1 MKRKRVYIALLALIV
16 IAGVII
22 TWLRLADQ
30 PTEVVLF
37 QDLPTEEIP
46 DHFFDQGI
54 AKRARWVRLD
64 ETGLQQLSLTD
75 GQPKEVVLNLFPDLR
90 VKALIT
96 DNVTHW
102 NGDQAAY
109 GFIDENPDSMFV
121 MSRHQEVMM
130 GLVVLPDARQ
140 VLISFEEDDPEGHKY
155 VIVEIDPQKAGSCG
169 TCVTD
174 VSKLRQPSKG
184 DTQEATNVPDTGKKV
199 SQSSGGAVLALSR
212 QLAKRND
219 GARKLLEQQP
229 CDVCTPLDS
238 TNQLPVPT
246 QVTEVSADAP
256 LPIPPPMLATVN
268 PRGMLAANRWRIHD
282 TQGGNT
288 RRQPHVGRPTR
299 SGAMSLRPD
308 EVEYIDILF
317 LYTTEIHT
325 ALGGNAGNG
334 TQKLQ
339 ARVDLIIDSLNGI
352 FVSSGVNLA
361 VRQAGNC
368 TLAECRT
375 WGGTGGIGSGG
386 VQGGSIAGAYPPE
399 GPLWTEVQAPERP
412 DYTVVPPVK
421 TFGLGTAWAGFYLP
435 TYGEPNASGT
445 TMAEHLEWLDDR
457 RNSLLYGSQYWGFE
471 FGSINSDMWGFHD
484 SYGGGGGSDN
494 IYPPMENVPKGTV
507 FRMTPNSVSNI
518 GAHIFHN
525 SITPGHKVGPVD
537 RWDSKVTIQ
546 GGGAGPAASAQYRGD
561 QSHDTVFF
569 RYDEGGWE
577 RPPPWGSVSSD
588 ELGNMLPGRWGTTFN
603 IAHNSPI
610 GMRMDYN
617 GTDYAGNSFI
627 GNPNETRWDARY
639 PCLHGQEGPFDP
651 TYDINNNPYRRDVR
665 ADVVCLLAGDTVTPA
680 GTSGLSFP
688 YRNIRP
694 VNAPGRTVG
703 RGPYPKANKID
714 ELEFV
719 RHDGEISDVGGRPFD
734 VTFQTLR
741 PVAASNNATASGLLA
756 YYPFNNNAN
765 DESGNG
771 KNLSVTGSGV
781 APGVD
786 QFGVTLKAYDF
797 GGAGNL
803 QSTSNLNF
811 GNHSISV
818 WVKTSMTS
826 QGGIVSTDDSSNNH
840 AQIYIEANGRF
851 TVEVDKGAQV
861 KRYTSANAI
870 NDDLWHHVLYSY
882 DADFDV
888 LKLYL
893 DGVEE
898 VATKSSDVAITNFS
912 LTEEFRVGHNSAE
925 SNRLS
930 GSVDEVRIYNK
941 ALTEDDVRG
950 LYVTERA
957 NTTVLADGLI
967 LDYPFETG
975 SLLDK
980 SPQGNAA
987 VTGPTGAGPPL
998 VFDRH
1003 GFSNGTLELDG
1014 ADDFLSTQTANGFPT
1029 TNGNFT
1035 MSLWANVR
1043 DIVGP
1048 DGAVDIVVTTQ
1059 GVRDP
1064 VIRKND
1070 GTGSFPNAGSGVVT
1084 LNNTGGGTTFSA
1096 VKTVDIDLDGDK
1108 DIIIANASSG
1118 TSGPTRLFRNNGDN
1132 TFAAAVS
1139 LPGGNRQTTSLAA
1152 LDLNG
1157 DSWPDIV
1164 QGNYNQ
1170 QNRFYLND
1178 GTGSFSAAP
1187 TSVSADVQN
1196 TLAVDAVE
1204 VNGTF
1209 KFAPLLLT
1217 TAVKKPGLGRLA
1229 PAPDRSGGAA
1239 ANRHASGFAP
1249 KNTQPKPPAPVPLPP
1264 DQRGKPRPIPTH
1276 GPIPGVQRY
1285 PALQVGNRIIKPRFV
1300 ERQATYDGMKF
1311 GGDRIW
1317 PEKGAL
1323 RFLRT
1328 AAKPMG
1334 IMQGKENLKTVHVK
1348 RGPGTAHVAFQALH
1362 KGRPIHG
1369 SLLSVHQGTDGMI
1382 HTLHARYFAN
1392 TRVAPGHEGLP
1403 THNAQTALDKA
1414 NEAKG
1419 VKLPGRL
1426 TQNELVW
1433 YPSKDGAL
1441 LSAWKLSHSTFDP
1454 PGLWV
1459 SYVDAFNGDLLKSD
1473 SQVKHVDG
1481 TGMVFEPNPVQRNG
1495 STAGLTD
1502 GNDANSTILS
1512 SLRQNVPLLSL
1523 DGSGFLNGPYV
1534 IMNGAASATPNPAGF
1549 PGTIP
1554 AGSWNHALSNA
1565 VPPVYNYGRA
1575 DKAFEE
1581 VSIYYAIDSVQRYI
1595 QSLGFPN
1602 FCNRPIDICAHAF
1615 QGFNA
1620 YATSGFQMHF
1630 GDGANPGGGA
1640 GTNSGVDLSE
1650 DMDVVVHEY
1659 GHSCIFDVQPG
1670 WGMTDVKGVHEGG
1683 AIHEGFGDYLAL
1695 SYYGEK
1701 GNATYL
1707 SNAGQKAALGEWS
1720 MLNPAGLRNGEN
1732 TKNYNTDWDT
1742 NSGPGGTPEVHMN
1755 GEIWMGALWD
1765 LRKLLVAKH
1774 GLPQGAQICDKLVFE
1789 ALMGAPSPNCTFSL
1803 MVQEIYKADQVL
1815 NNGDNLTEIAQ
1826 VFMGRG
1832 ISQSSDFPAL
1842 PVFPDLVFGNSG
1854 QINMGYQNNIGTFAA
1869 GVQLGAAT
1877 DATYDVKLVDVTGDN
1892 YPDLMVGNSGTLNY
1906 LYVNAGN
1913 GTFPVSGRL
1922 NIDADTH
1929 ATRVLAV
1936 GDINGDGRSDLV
1948 AGNYGQV
1955 NRWYANDGTADPFK
1969 AGSGK
1974 DVRVGDTENTT
1985 SLELTDVNGD
1995 GRLDIVTGSN
2005 GQGVRVRL
2013 NDGTGNFAT
2022 PVLVPGAGAS
2032 SQVVHVADVV
2042 GDSRRVLFAN
2052 GAMGDFELMLE
2063 NTNGQSRDA
2072 KLNFY
2077 LGGAVI
2083 TAPTL
2088 ATTSHLNWVRT
2099 QWYHVVVRRLDNAL
2113 TLWRDGQQVASASST
2128 ALISALPNEQPLMF
2142 GKRSTF
2148 PAYPMHGR
2156 LDDIKFFS
2164 RALSDAEIKQIFADG
2179 WELPTTS
2186 VSDLDSGLIYYYPI
2200 LETDAPQMVVDTIGN
2215 ATGTAQNGATTAD
2228 GRFGVDD
2235 INGAYLVDG
2244 SQNVGPGRYQFL
2256 NLTRWKDTNPTPQPF
2271 SFGTGSYTVSMWV
2284 QNVSVSGGS
2293 NATFIGNW
2301 KPAGTTDNTWAFG
2314 VDSNGKLFLR
2324 QGGNETVSDLNND
2337 LTLNDSTWHLV
2348 MATRDATGKVDLYVD
2363 GQRVGGATGL
2373 STDLNS
2379 TDVVWVGQMETSRL
2393 KASVDDIRVYNR
2405 SFQDFEALALFN
2417 KQQPSIVGTARVE
2430 IFLSP
2435 DELDT
2440 GEIVQLQLYSDFSS
2454 DTPFYDETFTGT
2466 GAAFTV
2472 TGNSSTTVVSPGR
2485 IEVQFDASK
2494 HQFAWQDL
2502 QGIIRLT
2509 PNPGAVYKAPTKVT
2523 VDSYRVTVNGQQ
2535 FVYQTEFTPVRSAA
2549 TNPLAQNIMMNRDST
2564 HLMVVKLSQAISNYS
2579 FAHEMGHLM
2588 GAGHAQGDSLNPNDI
2603 ANNPPLTVNNSMVAF
2618 SPYGNN
2624 TVSGAGGGA
2633 FVEGPGPM
2641 VRDEYLAMGSH
2652 FIAGHFNNGTIN
2664 THRFCTIMAY
2674 RDLINDSGQLVHAT
2688 PNTPFYTRIP
2698 RFSSPGVYWQG
2709 KSTGH
2714 APGLTLPLAMQRA
2727 NEPLHYDNV
2736 RAMNTVGK
2744 IVSFY
2749 RDDNGSGRAGSGW
2762 DEPLRVPVPDRS
2774 RSPILAGTG
2783 RGGGVGDQRASGN
2796 GGQRQNGNSR
2806 GSGGQTLGG
2815 RGGGRTVSTGPNRK
2829 PGGGV
2834 QNGGSSRPGV
2844 GTGTRPVNRPGGG
2857 IGIRL
2862 PGQNNP
2868 SPVPAGGRPSNDDSA
2883 GSLLVQIKARPDQSL
2898 AGSTLGHNRGATRG
2912 SGEVDTIRTNDNRQ
2926 AYHGRSVWWHM
2937 VVPADGV
2944 YEVRG
2949 GTAGSGI
2956 DTTLTVI
2963 LPNGGPRVANDND
2976 RRRPG
2981 PASYVSIPGVTLKAG
2996 QRIQFLV
3003 DGVNGAE
3010 GQVKINVSLHRGTAA
3025 SSGN

>member
-1 MKRKRVYIALLALIV
+1 
-16 IAGVII
+16 
-22 TWLRLADQ
+22 
-30 PTEVVLF
+30 
-37 QDLPTEEIP
+37 
-46 DHFFDQGI
+46 
-54 AKRARWVRLD
+54 
-64 ETGLQQLSLTD
+64 
-75 GQPKEVVLNLFPDLR
+75 
-90 VKALIT
+90 
-96 DNVTHW
+96 
-102 NGDQAAY
+102 
-109 GFIDENPDSMFV
+109 
-121 MSRHQEVMM
+121 
-130 GLVVLPDARQ
+130 
-140 VLISFEEDDPEGHKY
+140 
-155 VIVEIDPQKAGSCG
+155 
-169 TCVTD
+169 
-174 VSKLRQPSKG
+174 
-184 DTQEATNVPDTGKKV
+184 
-199 SQSSGGAVLALSR
+199 
-212 QLAKRND
+212 
-219 GARKLLEQQP
+219 
-229 CDVCTPLDS
+229 
-238 TNQLPVPT
+238 
-246 QVTEVSADAP
+246 
-256 LPIPPPMLATVN
+256 
-268 PRGMLAANRWRIHD
+268 
-282 TQGGNT
+282 
-288 RRQPHVGRPTR
+288 
-299 SGAMSLRPD
+299 
-308 EVEYIDILF
+308 
-317 LYTTEIHT
+317 
-325 ALGGNAGNG
+325 
-334 TQKLQ
+334 
-339 ARVDLIIDSLNGI
+339 
-352 FVSSGVNLA
+352 
-361 VRQAGNC
+361 
-368 TLAECRT
+368 
-375 WGGTGGIGSGG
+375 
-386 VQGGSIAGAYPPE
+386 
-399 GPLWTEVQAPERP
+399 
-412 DYTVVPPVK
+412 
-421 TFGLGTAWAGFYLP
+421 
-435 TYGEPNASGT
+435 
-445 TMAEHLEWLDDR
+445 
-457 RNSLLYGSQYWGFE
+457 
-471 FGSINSDMWGFHD
+471 
-484 SYGGGGGSDN
+484 
-494 IYPPMENVPKGTV
+494 
-507 FRMTPNSVSNI
+507 
-518 GAHIFHN
+518 
-525 SITPGHKVGPVD
+525 
-537 RWDSKVTIQ
+537 
-546 GGGAGPAASAQYRGD
+546 
-561 QSHDTVFF
+561 
-569 RYDEGGWE
+569 
-577 RPPPWGSVSSD
+577 
-588 ELGNMLPGRWGTTFN
+588 
-603 IAHNSPI
+603 
-610 GMRMDYN
+610 
-617 GTDYAGNSFI
+617 
-627 GNPNETRWDARY
+627 
-639 PCLHGQEGPFDP
+639 
-651 TYDINNNPYRRDVR
+651 
-665 ADVVCLLAGDTVTPA
+665 
-680 GTSGLSFP
+680 
-688 YRNIRP
+688 
-694 VNAPGRTVG
+694 
-703 RGPYPKANKID
+703 
-714 ELEFV
+714 
-719 RHDGEISDVGGRPFD
+719 
-734 VTFQTLR
+734 
-741 PVAASNNATASGLLA
+741 
-756 YYPFNNNAN
+756 
-765 DESGNG
+765 
-771 KNLSVTGSGV
+771 
-781 APGVD
+781 
-786 QFGVTLKAYDF
+786 
-797 GGAGNL
+797 
-803 QSTSNLNF
+803 
-811 GNHSISV
+811 
-818 WVKTSMTS
+818 MTS

-870 NDDLWHHVLYSY
+870 NDDLWHHVFYSY

-898 VATKSSDVAITNFS
+898 VATKSSDDAITNFS

-930 GSVDEVRIYNK
+930 GSVDEVRVYNK

-957 NTTVLADGLI
+957 KTTVRADGLI

-987 VTGPTGAGPPL
+987 MTGPTGAGPPL

-1048 DGAVDIVVTTQ
+1048 DGAGDIVVTTQ

-1164 QGNYNQ
+1164 QGNYGEE
-1170 QNRFYLND
+1170 NRFYLND

-1187 TSVSADVQN
+1187 TSVSANSRN
-1196 TLAVDAVE
+1196 TRAVVAGD
-1204 VNGTF
+1204 VNGSFST
-1209 KFAPLLLT
+1209 APLIAFKANGALANSETQNPMRKGVADFEASNPFKENGQQLFKVMFQQAPPPEELLPRKT
-1217 TAVKKPGLGRLA
+1217 PWKGWSDHDIKA
-1229 PAPDRSGGAA
+1229 P
-1239 ANRHASGFAP
+1239 
-1249 KNTQPKPPAPVPLPP
+1249 L
-1264 DQRGKPRPIPTH
+1264 
-1276 GPIPGVQRY
+1276 PGVQRF
-1285 PALQVGNRIIKPRFV
+1285 PVLHGVKPRLVGSRASYLDLNFP
-1300 ERQATYDGMKF
+1300 
-1311 GGDRIW
+1311 GDRKQ
-1317 PEKGAL
+1317 PEASA
-1323 RFLRT
+1323 RAFLQAHAREL
-1328 AAKPMG
+1328 G
-1334 IMQGKENLKTVHVK
+1334 MQPGLADLKTIKVN
-1348 RGPGTAHVAFQALH
+1348 RGLGTSHTTFQQHYKDRVVRGAMISVNQVATGHIRSMHSHYIA
-1362 KGRPIHG
+1362 RP
-1369 SLLSVHQGTDGMI
+1369 LVAQGHEEKPKLDAATAEAAARKAINLAMKPAPVGPVNLIWIPMPNG
-1382 HTLHARYFAN
+1382 TLISAWELQLNYVNLGGAYFAL
-1392 TRVAPGHEGLP
+1392 V
-1403 THNAQTALDKA
+1403 NAMSGEVFKVYTNMKA
-1414 NEAKG
+1414 
-1419 VKLPGRL
+1419 
-1426 TQNELVW
+1426 
-1433 YPSKDGAL
+1433 
-1441 LSAWKLSHSTFDP
+1441 
-1454 PGLWV
+1454 
-1459 SYVDAFNGDLLKSD
+1459 
-1473 SQVKHVDG
+1473 VDG
-1481 TGMVFEPNPVQRNG
+1481 TGMIFWPNPWQYTDN
-1495 STAGLTD
+1495 TPALLDTNAGVED
-1502 GNDANSTILS
+1502 GNSTDLANARISVTLKEITDPNGYL
-1512 SLRQNVPLLSL
+1512 V
-1523 DGSGFLNGPYV
+1523 GPYV
-1534 IMNGAASATPNPAGF
+1534 DMVNLDGGAPGGAGYTPINNGTWAHARSTAS
-1549 PGTIP
+1549 
-1554 AGSWNHALSNA
+1554 
-1565 VPPVYNYGRA
+1565 PPVYNYGRQ
-1575 DKAFEE
+1575 DEEFED
-1581 VSIYYAIDSVQRYI
+1581 VSVYHAIDTYQRYI
-1595 QSLGFPN
+1595 QDLGFSRLNTLPDGTPDPN
-1602 FCNRPIDICAHAF
+1602 GICDDQPVKINTHAF
-1615 QGFNA
+1615 DVPTTGGITLAFCTGWSTPGA
-1620 YATSGFQMHF
+1620 AHVIRF
-1630 GDGANPGGGA
+1630 GDNIGRANP
-1640 GTNSGVDLSE
+1640 NSAEDSE
-1650 DMDVVVHEY
+1650 VAIHEY
-1659 GHSCIFDVQPG
+1659 GHALLN
-1670 WGMTDVKGVHEGG
+1670 DVKRSWIGPASGLDNIVTQHNG
-1683 AIHEGFGDYLAL
+1683 AIHEGFCDYIAT
-1695 SYYGEK
+1695 SFFAYVGADQNSTVFPGHNKVEAMAEWANGHGSNIAD
-1701 GNATYL
+1701 GNGYKTF
-1707 SNAGQKAALGEWS
+1707 
-1720 MLNPAGLRNGEN
+1720 PA
-1732 TKNYNTDWDT
+1732 DWDT
-1742 NSGPGGTPEVHMN
+1742 ATNEPHAN
-1755 GEIWMGALWD
+1755 GQIWTASLWE
-1765 LRKLLVAKH
+1765 LRKLMEVRYPLVIQTSPFPATT
-1774 GLPQGAQICDKLVFE
+1774 QGARLTDKLLFE
-1789 ALMGAPSPNCTFSL
+1789 SLFNYGPAQILFKDAARALYDADIALNSGANIDLIT
-1803 MVQEIYKADQVL
+1803 
-1815 NNGDNLTEIAQ
+1815 Q
-1826 VFMGRG
+1826 VFNNRG
-1832 ISQSSDFPAL
+1832 LTTNADYPAV
-1842 PVFPDLVFGNSG
+1842 PSFPDLVVGNANQENFGF
-1854 QINMGYQNNIGTFAA
+1854 NNVVGSFSA
-1869 GVQLGAAT
+1869 GVGLDNTDLG
-1877 DATYDVKLVDVTGDN
+1877 DTYALEMADIDQDGYLDI
-1892 YPDLMVGNSGTLNY
+1892 LVGNNGQNY
-1906 LYVNAGN
+1906 LYRNAGN
-1913 GTFPVSGRL
+1913 GTFPLSYRV
-1922 NIDADTH
+1922 NITADSH
-1929 ATRVLAV
+1929 NTRVLAV
-1936 GDINGDGRSDLV
+1936 GDINGDGRADLV
-1948 AGNYGQV
+1948 VGNYGTE
-1955 NRWYANDGTADPFK
+1955 NRWYANDGTTDPFK

-2005 GQGVRVRL
+2005 GQGVRVCL
-2013 NDGTGNFAT
+2013 NDGTGNFAA
-2022 PVLVPGAGAS
+2022 PISVPGAGVN

-2063 NTNGQSRDA
+2063 NSNGQSRDA

-2099 QWYHVVVRRLDNAL
+2099 QWYHVVVRRSDNAL

-2179 WELPTTS
+2179 WELPTTN

-2200 LETDAPQMVVDTIGN
+2200 LEADATQMVVDTIGN
-2215 ATGTAQNGATTAD
+2215 ANGTAQNGATTAD

-2244 SQNVGPGRYQFL
+2244 SQNVGPGRHQFL

-2301 KPAGTTDNTWAFG
+2301 KPVGTTDNTWAFG

-2363 GQRVGGATGL
+2363 GQRVGGAAGL

-2405 SFQDFEALALFN
+2405 SFQDSEALALFN
-2417 KQQPSIVGTARVE
+2417 KQQPTIVGTARFE
-2430 IFLSP
+2430 LFLSP
-2435 DELDT
+2435 DALDT
-2440 GEIVQLQLYSDFSS
+2440 GEIVQLQLYSDFSTE
-2454 DTPFYDETFTGT
+2454 TPFYDETFTGT
-2466 GAAFTV
+2466 GVAFTV

-2509 PNPGAVYKAPTKVT
+2509 PNPGAVYQAPTKVT

-2674 RDLINDSGQLVHAT
+2674 RDLISDSGKLAASS
-2688 PNTPFYTRIP
+2688 FYTRIP

-2749 RDDNGSGRAGSGW
+2749 RDDNGSGRADSGW

-2815 RGGGRTVSTGPNRK
+2815 RGGGRTVSTGPNRN
-2829 PGGGV
+2829 PGSGV

-2976 RRRPG
+2976 RRRTG